1 MKNRRIVNNEY
12 QRHSSGDKKYLLGTE
27 VNSLPAG
34 VRRFSYAK
42 IE

>member
-27 VNSLPAG
+27 ANRPAG
-34 VRRFSYAK
+34 RRQEIF
-42 IE
+42 ICEN